1 MKFVCVG
8 RNYADHAR
16 ELGNEI
22 PEAPMLF
29 LKPSTA
35 LHTGTAGTFALPAF
49 SQNVHYEAELVL
61 FIERPLCNATA
72 EEADRAWQRVTVG
85 LDLTAR
91 DLQDRLKSKG
101 HPWEIAKG
109 FDGSAVLGQFHD
121 RREVADAEGHFRF
134 ELRKNGVPVQLG
146 DTRQMIHACN
156 DLLAYASG
164 FFTLEPGDM
173 VFTGTPA
180 GVGQLAAGD
189 ALEAFLGGLSV
200 LRSSVANG

>member
-8 RNYADHAR
+8 RNYAEHAR

-22 PEAPMLF
+22 PEAPLLF

-35 LHTGTAGTFALPAF
+35 ALDGRSGATIELPSF
-49 SQNVHYEAELVL
+49 SQNIHYEAELVL
-61 FIERPLCNATA
+61 RIEKTLRRATPS
-72 EEADRAWQRVTVG
+72 EADVAWSEATVG

-109 FDGSAVLGQFHD
+109 FDGSAVLGEFCA
-121 RREVADAEGHFRF
+121 RAAVADAQGHFRF
-134 ELRKNGVPVQLG
+134 ELRKNGTTVQSG
-146 DTRQMIHACN
+146 DTRDMIHACN
-156 DLLAYASG
+156 DLLAYISRY
-164 FFTLEPGDM
+164 FTLEPGDM

-180 GVGQLAAGD
+180 GVGPLASGD
-189 ALEAFLGGLSV
+189 TLEATLGGRTV
-200 LRSSVANG
+200 LQGKAL